1 MIERPERGK
10 VKLKCGMTFG
20 IMSTRNAMS
29 SSIER
34 LGDKSWMLT
43 TGEGEKVGDDL
54 LTFG

>member
-43 TGEGEKVGDDL
+43 TGECERVRDDV